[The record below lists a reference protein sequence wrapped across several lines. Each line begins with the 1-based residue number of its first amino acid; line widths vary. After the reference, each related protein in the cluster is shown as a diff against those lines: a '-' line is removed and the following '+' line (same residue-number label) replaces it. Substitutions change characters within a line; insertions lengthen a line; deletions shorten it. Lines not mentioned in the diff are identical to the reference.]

1 MADQTVL
8 DPSPLYGVR
17 VVELDGDIATC
28 YAGRLLADLGAHV
41 TRVRVKDRVDPVQRS
56 NASSDAGSF
65 ATPGALFTVLN
76 HGKDVTYVESSADL
90 RTPAAREMLSATDIV
105 LAGRQVLSD
114 KDALEIQQSNPRAV
128 VGLASTCGES
138 WGGRQWLHLHAVAM
152 SGVSALIGSPDRM
165 PLPPP
170 FEVGFYQSGVNLAGA
185 VLAAHYRARDEGLGQ
200 VVQVDAAG
208 TLFSFMW
215 SALAISFVARQPFVR
230 SGRRFPGSGGAYPFA
245 LFPCADGYVACIGRT
260 ESDWHTLLRMM
271 GEPEWSKDEKFQDP
285 VEIARHFA
293 SEVDRHVIPWFQER
307 SRDELFR
314 LAQDAGLP
322 LAPVKR
328 ASEVLQDAQ
337 FNFRESFGPDIAVGD
352 KKIRVL
358 QYPYQYFRAD
368 LPARREPE
376 PREAVSIPTAN
387 RTPTASKDRSSRR
400 GLFSGLRVLDLG
412 WVWSG
417 PMVSSALADLGA
429 DVIKLENPLRL
440 DNARLRGRP
449 VRDGKPIEGPLTEVS
464 PTFHQWNRG
473 KRSMLLDIKDPAGAD
488 MFRRLVR
495 VSDVVIEN
503 LTPGVFDRAGVGY
516 NDVVSENPRL
526 IWMAASSVGRSGP
539 LVGLRAYAPIMSSL
553 AGIESLVGYE
563 DDPVIGMLGCGL
575 GDANSGSHAL
585 FAVLAALVGRQR
597 DGKGRFIDMSQT
609 ETAAAIL
616 VEPLMEAQIRNED
629 PPPTG
634 ATHPD
639 LAPHGHYPCIGEDQ
653 WVALAAIDDAMWIR
667 LAAEIGGPELAE
679 DERFSTAARRL
690 GRRAEIDDLLSRWT
704 CERTREVIVTRMAA
718 IDVAAVPVF
727 SVDEAQGMFGG
738 YLENVAHPI
747 TGEEDL
753 TMVPWIFRDTPRSI
767 SRPAPLVGEHTEEI
781 LRDVVG
787 YDEEETKRYLEAF
800 DRAT

>member
-1 MADQTVL
+1 MEGL
-8 DPSPLYGVR
+8 R

-28 YAGRLLADLGAHV
+28 YAGRLLADLGGQV
-41 TRVRVKDRVDPVQRS
+41 NRIVVKDRVDPVQRS
-56 NASSDAGSF
+56 NASSEAGSF
-65 ATPGALFTVLN
+65 ATPGALFAVLN
-76 HGKDVTYVESSADL
+76 HGKDVTYVESSSEL
-90 RTPAAREMLSATDIV
+90 AAPEVREMVSASDIV
-105 LAGRQVLSD
+105 LAGRRILSD
-114 KDALEIQQSNPRAV
+114 QDVLEIQQSNPRAV

-152 SGVSALIGSPDRM
+152 SGVSSLIGRPDRM

-170 FEVGFYQSGVNLAGA
+170 FDIGLYQSGVNLAGA
-185 VLAAHYRARDEGLGQ
+185 VLAAHFRAQEQGLGQ

-208 TLFSFMW
+208 ALFSFMW

-260 ESDWHTLLRMM
+260 ESDWQTLLRMM
-271 GEPEWSKDEKFQDP
+271 GEPEWSKDVRFQDP

-293 SEVDRHVIPWFQER
+293 SEADSHVTPWFEER

-328 ASEVLQDAQ
+328 ASEVLEDAQ
-337 FNFRESFGPDIAVGD
+337 FNFRNSFGPEIPVGN
-352 KKIRVL
+352 KKVRVL

-368 LPARREPE
+368 MRVRDE
-376 PREAVSIPTAN
+376 PRPDATVSASAAHRTPAVSTG
-387 RTPTASKDRSSRR
+387 RSPKK
-400 GLFSGLRVLDLG
+400 GLFAGLRVLDLG

-449 VRDGKPIEGPLTEVS
+449 VRDGKPVEGPLSEIS

-495 VSDVVIEN
+495 VSDVIIEN

-516 NDVVSENPRL
+516 NDVVTENPGL
-526 IWMAASSVGRSGP
+526 IWMAASSVGLSGP

-563 DDPVIGMLGCGL
+563 DDPVVGMLGCGL

-585 FAVLAALVGRQR
+585 FAVLAALIGRQR

-616 VEPLMEAQIRNED
+616 VEPLIEAQLRNED
-629 PPPTG
+629 PPPMS

-639 LAPHGHYPCIGEDQ
+639 VAPHGHYQCAGEDQ

-667 LAAEIGGPELAE
+667 LATEVGGPQLAD
-679 DERFSTAARRL
+679 DERFATATRRL
-690 GRRAEIDDLLSRWT
+690 SRRVEIDDVLTKWT
-704 CERTREVIVTRMAA
+704 CRRAREVIVTRMAA

-727 SVDEAQGMFGG
+727 SVDEARGMFGG
-738 YLENVAHPI
+738 YIENVAHPI
-747 TGEEDL
+747 TGDEEL
-753 TMVPWIFRDTPRSI
+753 TTVPWMFRDTPRTV

-787 YDEEETKRYLEAF
+787 CDEEETKRYIKAF
-800 DRAT
+800 DHAM